1 MNWIIKKKPKRTNQ
15 TLLLP
20 SKAHGKV
27 NEIIFIWASVNR
39 ALFICCC
46 NTCPFKFY
54 LSGVQLVSKTEKWT
68 DEIRVY
74 WQIGIVIS
82 SEALKDILIC
92 EIRKVYFSSEKKK
105 NPSDLHLKH
114 FSLTF
119 LWNNTYVNMLK
130 MILQYHQWLDLRV
143 PSLNIK
149 GLTQAQWLRP

>member
-1 MNWIIKKKPKRTNQ
+1 MNCRTGSNGTPSFTMILWIGSLKKKPKRTNQ
-15 TLLLP
+15 TLQLP

-92 EIRKVYFSSEKKK
+92 EIRKVYFSIEKKK
-105 NPSDLHLKH
+105 SIWSPFKAL
-114 FSLTF
+114 F
-119 LWNNTYVNMLK
+119 
-130 MILQYHQWLDLRV
+130 
-143 PSLNIK
+143 LNIFVK
-149 GLTQAQWLRP
+149 QYLCQYA